1 MLLYIH
7 IPFCDSKCF
16 YCAFNSYTTK
26 ANMKENYMKA
36 LKTQLEDNINRHLKP
51 TNKKLETVFIG
62 GGTPSTIKA
71 KLYEDIF
78 ALIRP
83 YFSQNIEITSE
94 ANPNSATYDWLK
106 NMYDLGVNRI
116 SFGVQSFDDDKLKL
130 LGRNHNKNSAIK
142 SIQNAKC
149 INFNSIN
156 CDIIYG
162 VKNDNFKL
170 LKRDFDILKEL
181 NIEHISAYSLII
193 EDETKFHKENKQQNF
208 KIDDEEL
215 SYELF
220 DYLNKI
226 GFRQY
231 EIANFAKDKMF
242 QSKHNFGY
250 WEHKEYLG
258 VGAGAVAYINKQRE
272 YSQKS
277 IEDYIK
283 NPLFTNVEKL
293 SDIDI
298 KNEKVLLG
306 FRSDVGVNFNI
317 FSNSEKEKIRNLI
330 NENRICIRDNIVY
343 NNNFL
348 LADEISLYIL
358 D

>member
-1 MLLYIH
+1 
-7 IPFCDSKCF
+7 
-16 YCAFNSYTTK
+16 
-26 ANMKENYMKA
+26 MKA
-36 LKTQLEDNINRHLKP
+36 LKIQLEDNINRYLKL

-71 KLYEDIF
+71 SLYKEIF
-78 ALIRP
+78 ELIRP
-83 YFSQNIEITSE
+83 YFSCNIEITSE

-106 NMYDLGVNRI
+106 NMHDLGVNRI
-116 SFGVQSFDDDKLKL
+116 SFGVQSFDDNKLKI

-162 VKNDNFKL
+162 VTGDSFEL
-170 LKRDFDILKEL
+170 LKQDFDLIKKLD
-181 NIEHISAYSLII
+181 IEHISAYSLII
-193 EDETKFHKENKQQNF
+193 EDGTKFHKDSINTNF

-215 SYELF
+215 SYKLF
-220 DYLNKI
+220 DYLNSL
-226 GFRQY
+226 GFHQY
-231 EIANFAKDKMF
+231 EIANFSKNKKF

-283 NPLFTNVEKL
+283 NPLFVEIEKL
-293 SDIDI
+293 NELDI
-298 KNEKVLLG
+298 KSEKVLLG
-306 FRSDVGVNFNI
+306 FRSDVGVNFDI
-317 FSNSEKEKIRNLI
+317 FSNSEKLKIKDLLE
-330 NENRICIRDNIVY
+330 ENRVCIRDNIVY
-343 NNNFL
+343 NKNFL